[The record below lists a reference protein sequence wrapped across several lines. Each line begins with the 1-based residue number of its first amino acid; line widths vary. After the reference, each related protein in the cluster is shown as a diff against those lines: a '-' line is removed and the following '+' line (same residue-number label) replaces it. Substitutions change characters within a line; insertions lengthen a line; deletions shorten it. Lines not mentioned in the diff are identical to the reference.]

1 MTTASTHNTKHLVQS
16 LFTTLKENGWAVQ
29 CVMPVL
35 RGKTMVEVNSP
46 GEAIQLI
53 MGLDIAEVGF
63 TKNGDWVHSVRLNPG
78 SFEDPKDLISDWTK
92 SDGFGFDTLIY
103 DFIESIPSLSLD
115 GVADHTLDADQL
127 RTKYSRV
134 GEHPHYLKAD
144 WKDEVVRDDT
154 LRGYWGW
161 VQARAEAEEDEVPAG
176 SSAPLATVHCIFG
189 KA

>member
-1 MTTASTHNTKHLVQS
+1 MTTASTHNAKHLVQS
-16 LFTTLKENGWAVQ
+16 LFSTLKEHGWAVQ
-29 CVMPVL
+29 YVNPVL
-35 RGKTMVEVNSP
+35 RGKAMIEVTSP

-63 TKNGDWVHSVRLNPG
+63 TKNADWVHSVRLNPG

-92 SDGFGFDTLIY
+92 SDGFGFDTLIFE
-103 DFIESIPSLSLD
+103 FIESIPSLSLD

-134 GEHPHYLKAD
+134 GQHPHYLKAA
-144 WKDEVVRDDT
+144 WKDEVERDDT
-154 LRGYWGW
+154 LRGYWDW
-161 VQARAEAEEDEVPAG
+161 VQAHAEADEDEVPAG
-176 SSAPLATVHCIFG
+176 SCAPLATVHCIFG